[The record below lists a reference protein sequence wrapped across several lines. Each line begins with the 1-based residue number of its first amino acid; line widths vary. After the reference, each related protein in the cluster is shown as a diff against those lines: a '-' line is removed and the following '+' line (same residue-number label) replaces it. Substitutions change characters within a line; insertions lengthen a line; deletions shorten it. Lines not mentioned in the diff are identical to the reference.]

1 MNEILDRKENLEE
14 GEIIKL
20 CYAFKTMYANDEHLE
35 PLTVLLSKILEIAY
49 DKLEGN
55 VVLLPPET
63 TIKMLD
69 EEKSEKDVYVSIET
83 NEKHYGNILEVSI
96 RRDKFQDAYERD
108 IYYFNKGISNSAME
122 KMGNDEQREIV
133 LVRFNNFFVNKD
145 HREAFE
151 DFYLRDE
158 VGNLLTRKSR
168 ILNIN
173 VEECYNLWYNNNY
186 EGKFEPYEEDLMLLC
201 AAMMVDN
208 QDDFHNILSMVRM
221 KPEIK
226 ELMESV
232 VRDMN
237 DDNKQ

>member
-20 CYAFKTMYANDEHLE
+20 CYAFKTMYANYEHLE

-69 EEKSEKDVYVSIET
+69 EEKSEEDVYVSIET

-122 KMGNDEQREIV
+122 KMGNDEKREIV

-208 QDDFHNILSMVRM
+208 QDDFHNIVSMVRM